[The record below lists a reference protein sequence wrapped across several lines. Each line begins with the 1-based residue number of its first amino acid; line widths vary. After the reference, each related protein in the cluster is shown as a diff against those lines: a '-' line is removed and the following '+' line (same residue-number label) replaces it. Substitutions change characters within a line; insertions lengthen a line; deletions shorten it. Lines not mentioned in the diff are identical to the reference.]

1 MFIGIRSLILFL
13 VMDLIAL
20 MPPGKH
26 DFELLKKV
34 ILPDVSVPERFL
46 GDESQAQMVQRS
58 GDLPLLGFLFIFVL
72 WIYFFG
78 KSLHV
83 LLITEV
89 G

>member
-1 MFIGIRSLILFL
+1 
-13 VMDLIAL
+13 MDLIAL

-34 ILPDVSVPERFL
+34 VLPDVSVPERFL

-72 WIYFFG
+72 
-78 KSLHV
+78 
-83 LLITEV
+83 
-89 G
+89 